1 MQASELEAI
10 IAGTSREVRAV
21 PSPDGTYVLVLRALE
36 AANSQWV
43 DSATLH
49 ARDGQLVAQIGEWNW
64 HVDSFEWRDGGRRLA
79 LALRRYPG
87 DVAGFSIELD
97 LPAGTATR
105 VDDGRSVPFAEL
117 SDWLE
122 GEYAAARALKG

>member
-10 IAGTSREVRAV
+10 IAGTTGEVRGM

-49 ARDGQLVAQIGEWNW
+49 RRDGQLVAQIGEWNW
-64 HVDSFEWRDGGRRLA
+64 HVDRFEWHDEGRRLA
-79 LALRRYPG
+79 LALRRFPG
-87 DVAGFSIELD
+87 DVAGFSIDLD
-97 LPAGTATR
+97 LPAGVATR
-105 VDDGRSVPFAEL
+105 SGDGRTVPFAEL

-122 GEYAAARALKG
+122 AEYAAARGRKG